1 MITETDLLAD
11 RYGRK
16 TNAKQVNRRLVIG
29 LAAVLIAI
37 FVGWATWVTVDGAN
51 QVKSQDLA
59 YEVLG
64 TEQTSV
70 RFSVSSPAGTAVC
83 AVQVLNQS
91 FAVVGYRE
99 LEISQSGEYEVLVNT
114 TEPGVTGLVDK
125 CWLK

>member
-1 MITETDLLAD
+1 MISETDLLAD

-37 FVGWATWVTVDGAN
+37 FVGWAIWVTVDGAN

-64 TEQTSV
+64 PEQTSV

-83 AVQVLNQS
+83 AIQVLNQS

>member
-1 MITETDLLAD
+1 MISETDLLAD

-16 TNAKQVNRRLVIG
+16 TNAKEVNRRLLIG
-29 LAAVLIAI
+29 LAAVLIVLFI
-37 FVGWATWVTVDGAN
+37 GWATWVTVDGAN

-59 YEVLG
+59 YEVIG
-64 TEQTSV
+64 PEQTSV
-70 RFSVSSPAGTAVC
+70 RFSVSSPAGPAVC
-83 AVQVLNQS
+83 AIQVLNQS

>member
-1 MITETDLLAD
+1 MISDTDLLAN
-11 RYGRK
+11 RYGRRS
-16 TNAKQVNRRLVIG
+16 NAKTVNRRVVIG
-29 LAAVLIAI
+29 LAAVLIVV
-37 FVGWATWVTVDGAN
+37 FVAWATWVTVDGAN

-64 TEQTSV
+64 PEQTSV
-70 RFSVSSPAGTAVC
+70 RFSVSSPAGPAVC
-83 AVQVLNQS
+83 AIQVLNQS

-99 LEISQSGEYEVLVNT
+99 LQISQSGEYETLVNT

>member
-1 MITETDLLAD
+1 MISETDLLAD

-16 TNAKQVNRRLVIG
+16 TNAKEVNRRLLIG

-51 QVKSQDLA
+51 QIKSQDLA
-59 YEVLG
+59 YEVIG
-64 TEQTSV
+64 PEQTSV
-70 RFSVSSPAGTAVC
+70 RFSVSSPAGPAVC
-83 AVQVLNQS
+83 AIQVLNQS

>member
-1 MITETDLLAD
+1 MISETDLLAD

-64 TEQTSV
+64 PEQTSV
-70 RFSVSSPAGTAVC
+70 RFSVSSPAGIAVC
-83 AVQVLNQS
+83 AIQVLNQS
-91 FAVVGYRE
+91 YAVVGYRE

>member
-1 MITETDLLAD
+1 MISETDLLAD

-64 TEQTSV
+64 PEQTSV
-70 RFSVSSPAGTAVC
+70 RFSVSSPAGPAVC
-83 AVQVLNQS
+83 AIQVLNQS

>member
-1 MITETDLLAD
+1 MISETDLLAD